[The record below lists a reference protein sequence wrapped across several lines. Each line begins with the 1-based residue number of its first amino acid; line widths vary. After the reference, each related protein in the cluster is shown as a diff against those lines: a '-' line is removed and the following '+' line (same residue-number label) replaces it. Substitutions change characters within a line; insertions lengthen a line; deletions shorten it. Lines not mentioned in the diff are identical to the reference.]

1 MMELVSQAEREGVT
15 LAAMVSRE
23 ISSEEMELIQ
33 EDLASRL
40 SENYAKIENFMSEVN
55 IPSMEEILSRRDDL
69 PTEIDLGLIDAL
81 SDENRPEDNSD

>member
-1 MMELVSQAEREGVT
+1 MELVSQAEREGVT